1 MADVLVVPPSGILQL
16 PPGVSQGA
24 ITVQVLEDDV
34 PEAQELLTLTLVA
47 STGDTV
53 LGTPTSATLII
64 PPNDDPNGRFSFSP
78 EAVDVMATEGQT
90 VNLP

>member
-1 MADVLVVPPSGILQL
+1 M
-16 PPGVSQGA
+16 
-24 ITVQVLEDDV
+24 VQVLEDEL
-34 PEAQELLTLTLVA
+34 PEAQELLTLVLVA

-53 LGTPTSATLII
+53 LGTPTSATLIV

-78 EAVDVMATEGQT
+78 DALDVMVTEGQT